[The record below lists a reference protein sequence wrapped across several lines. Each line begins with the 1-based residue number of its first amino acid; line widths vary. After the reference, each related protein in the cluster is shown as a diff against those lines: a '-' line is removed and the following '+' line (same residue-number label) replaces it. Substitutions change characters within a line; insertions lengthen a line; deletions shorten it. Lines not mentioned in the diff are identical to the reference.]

1 MSRERYDTGRPMGS
15 AEAGDIAWRSMCPV
29 TSALDVVGD
38 KWSLLII
45 RDLLF
50 FGTRT
55 YSDFRES
62 PERISTNILAARLKL
77 LSRAE
82 IIERTNPDGAAR
94 NNAYQLTTSGEAL
107 RPVVEGVAKWSQTH
121 LKELNPDM
129 VDFF

>member
-1 MSRERYDTGRPMGS
+1 MNGERDDNRQPPSS
-15 AEAGDIAWRSMCPV
+15 AETGDISWRSMCPI

-77 LSRAE
+77 LTGAG

-94 NNAYQLTTSGEAL
+94 NNAYQLTTSGQAL
-107 RPVVEGVAKWSQTH
+107 RPVVESVGRWSQAH
-121 LKELNPDM
+121 LKELNPDIHE
-129 VDFF
+129 VF